1 MQQAVDREG
10 LALEIKVALVRQALE
25 DPDYRRLALRD
36 PRAAVRAQQVY
47 RRRLADAPGEDAVPR
62 RGGDAGAALP
72 GDSPSARGDS
82 RRIPDNPKDVLLQ
95 KAISDRAYLDRLV
108 ADPRAVIEAEFLV
121 EVPPGFDVAVMRETA
136 QERIAVL
143 SADLSPELTAGVRE
157 DLLEY
162 QSSAWGGRRLQQ
174 VLPRVDHREPLPG

>member
-1 MQQAVDREG
+1 MRFRVVEETPER
-10 LALEIKVALVRQALE
+10 LYLVIPHQPGAQP
-25 DPDYRRLALRD
+25 PD
-36 PRAAVRAQQVY
+36 
-47 RRRLADAPGEDAVPR
+47 
-62 RGGDAGAALP
+62 
-72 GDSPSARGDS
+72 
-82 RRIPDNPKDVLLQ
+82 PDNPKDILLQ

-121 EVPPGFDVAVMRETA
+121 EVPQGFDVAVMRETA

-143 SADLSPELTAGVRE
+143 SADLSPELTAGVRD

-174 VLPRVDHREPLPG
+174 VLPRVDHREPLSG